1 MQNEFGEELIRRC
14 QSGDR
19 TAFAQL
25 VRANQQVVFN
35 FLYRLLPEK
44 EELEEV
50 AQDVWVKVYQSIG
63 KVKNYA
69 AFKTWLHRIALNA
82 YYDKIRKITP
92 RIEAEMSLDE
102 TGMTE
107 DNEYNKLE
115 LVDPSLIP
123 EEKILSE
130 EWRIFV
136 EQRIQS
142 LPEQH
147 RLMVIMR
154 DVQNLSYEQI
164 ADIMDLSIGTVKS
177 RLARAREKLL
187 SELSDYFKD
196 KAVKSNVSR

>member
-1 MQNEFGEELIRRC
+1 M
-14 QSGDR
+14 
-19 TAFAQL
+19 